1 MTKYIIPVICLCL
14 TGCTSYTSVSKYDA
28 INTELN
34 GGEAPKN
41 FLGFKVYPN
50 YAMKV
55 LSTPPTLA
63 SSPYNPDIDPAH
75 IYKINVPELKV
86 SDDKCKSTT
95 YIIRVVVR

>member
-55 LSTPPTLA
+55 LSAPPTLA
-63 SSPYNPDIDPAH
+63 SSPSNPSIRSSY
-75 IYKINVPELKV
+75 IYSKITV
-86 SDDKCKSTT
+86 SDNKGNSTT
-95 YIIRVVVR
+95 YTTSGFVR